1 MSLESRSVSGE
12 GLGSLQS
19 CLVEGDP
26 EQRLGERRVRRR
38 ALMISIAMQGI
49 VVAALVLVPL
59 FGRPA
64 RIALANV
71 MPLPPYYHS
80 NSQRTTTSE
89 IRQPRPRHDVCRVCP
104 TMPLGPT
111 IPTHDPPTEVDDV
124 PSVPIPDGPEMPGG
138 IRMPDPRDGLRP
150 PPPRQPG
157 AGTSHVV
164 HSTHIDPALLIHR
177 VEPAYPILAK
187 QLGRFGRVELHA
199 IIAADGTIQSLQ
211 VVSGDPMFYQSA
223 LDAVRQWRYTPTV
236 LNGQVMEVDTYIT
249 VIYNIAR

>member
-1 MSLESRSVSGE
+1 MSLESRPASGE
-12 GLGSLQS
+12 SLGSLQS

-26 EQRLGERRVRRR
+26 EQRLRERRVRRR
-38 ALMISIAMQGI
+38 ALVISIAMQSV

-80 NSQRTTTSE
+80 SSQRTTTTE

-104 TMPLGPT
+104 TMPLAPT
-111 IPTHDPPTEVDDV
+111 IPTHDRPTSIDEGSD
-124 PSVPIPDGPEMPGG
+124 PFPGGPTIPGEIPMPDG
-138 IRMPDPRDGLRP
+138 RDGLRP
-150 PPPRQPG
+150 PPPGQPHSD
-157 AGTSHVV
+157 TPRVV
-164 HSTHIDPALLIHR
+164 HTTHIDPALLIHR

-187 QLGRFGRVELHA
+187 QLGRSGRVELHA
-199 IIAADGTIQSLQ
+199 IVATDGSIQSLQ
-211 VVSGDPMFYQSA
+211 AVGGDPLFFQSA
-223 LDAVRQWRYTPTV
+223 LDAVRRWRYTPTV